1 MGYSNATVNLL
12 YLGNFASTDI
22 KEYNYDAENTDFLI
36 GTNVDYTTL
45 QVVSTEVFSGRDNVV
60 ADDDYGRG
68 EDIKYD
74 LGDGAVRPT
83 TDASFKGYVTVTDP
97 DGNEQSIEVA
107 FVQADNG
114 DLFITDLGNAGTLDN
129 LEISSVTIDEI
140 TETKFIGWTDSYS
153 VDNTSIVEPN
163 DPSDGAVDG
172 EETGE
177 VMGIGY
183 DDADGATDGG
193 GDIIDGDDGLN
204 DTIFGNGGDDTI
216 DAGKGDD
223 LVEGGEGDDVID
235 GNVGD
240 DTIYGDNSATTGEL
254 LINGA
259 LESGVADNTF
269 VQTSSITGWN
279 SNTGLIE
286 SWGDGF
292 ENENSTDGGNFVEL
306 DAERGVDSIYQD
318 VATVEDA
325 TYTYSF
331 EAMQR
336 VEGSD
341 DQLEV
346 YFGGELIAT
355 IQPEDEWQTY
365 TFEVTG
371 SGDDRVEIKELS
383 SQDTT
388 FGPLIDNVSL
398 VGELPEASG
407 DDTIKG
413 NDGDDLIFGQGGDD
427 SLDGGENDD
436 TIYGG
441 EGDDTIDGDDDDDL
455 LSGGEG
461 DDYISGGASEDTIDG
476 GSGDDTISGDK
487 GDDFITGGTGDDSL
501 EGGNADD
508 TIYGGSEPTQGSG
521 VTGELLINGALESGV
536 ADNTFVQTASIEGWN
551 PSADLIETWGDGFAN
566 ENSSDG
572 GNFVELDAERGI
584 DGIFQDV
591 ETVEDATYTYSFD
604 AMQRVEGSDD
614 ELEVYFGGELIATIQ
629 PGDEW
634 KTYTFEVTGSGDDR
648 VEIKEVSS
656 DNNTFGPLIDN
667 VSLVGELPTE
677 SGNDTIYGGEGED
690 SLFGQSGDDSITGG
704 SSADTIDGG
713 AGADT
718 IVVGGPGDGIGDV
731 VDGGSAGDDNDV
743 LDLTGSS
750 EDGGSLSVTIT
761 GEDSNGNG
769 FDGYVTYYDSDGDV
783 SGTLQFEEIEEI
795 IPCFTPGTL
804 IATPNGEV
812 CVEALKAGDQIIT
825 RDNGI
830 QTLRWVGSR
839 TMTKEELLDQGRLRP
854 ILIRKGALGQNQP
867 SRDMMVSPNHRVL
880 VSSGQV
886 ELLFEENEVL
896 VAAKHLTGLDGVERV
911 KADQV
916 TYIHIMFDHHEVVLS
931 DSAWTESFQPGDMS
945 LKGVGQAQRDEI
957 FALFP
962 ELATHDGIQSYASAR
977 RVLRKHEA
985 ALL

>member
-1 MGYSNATVNLL
+1 MDHYDTTVNLL
-12 YLGNFASTDI
+12 YLGNFASTDT
-22 KEYNYDAENTDFLI
+22 KEGNYDAENTDFLV
-36 GTNVDYTTL
+36 GTTVDYTAL
-45 QVVSTEVFSGRDNVV
+45 QVVSTDVSSGGDNVV
-60 ADDDYGRG
+60 DDDDFGSG
-68 EDIKYD
+68 DNIEYD
-74 LGDGAVRPT
+74 TGDGTVQVT

-107 FVQADNG
+107 FIQADNG
-114 DLFITDLGNAGTLDN
+114 DLFITDLGNAGVLNN
-129 LEISSVTIDEI
+129 LEISSVTISEI
-140 TETKFIGWTDSYS
+140 TETNYSGWTDSYS
-153 VDNTSIVEPN
+153 VDNTTIVEPN
-163 DPSDGAVDG
+163 ETSDGVVDG

-177 VMGIGY
+177 VMGVGY

-235 GNVGD
+235 GSDGD

-254 LINGA
+254 
-259 LESGVADNTF
+259 S
-269 VQTSSITGWN
+269 
-279 SNTGLIE
+279 
-286 SWGDGF
+286 
-292 ENENSTDGGNFVEL
+292 
-306 DAERGVDSIYQD
+306 
-318 VATVEDA
+318 
-325 TYTYSF
+325 
-331 EAMQR
+331 EA
-336 VEGSD
+336 
-341 DQLEV
+341 
-346 YFGGELIAT
+346 
-355 IQPEDEWQTY
+355 
-365 TFEVTG
+365 
-371 SGDDRVEIKELS
+371 
-383 SQDTT
+383 
-388 FGPLIDNVSL
+388 N
-398 VGELPEASG
+398 G
-407 DDTIKG
+407 DDTIDG
-413 NDGDDLIFGQGGDD
+413 SDGDDLIFGQGGDD
-427 SLDGGENDD
+427 KLDGGENDD

-455 LSGGEG
+455 LAGGEG
-461 DDYISGGASEDTIDG
+461 DDYISGGAGEDTIDG
-476 GSGDDTISGDK
+476 GSGEDTVSGDK
-487 GDDFITGGTGDDSL
+487 GNDFITGGTGDDSL
-501 EGGNADD
+501 DGGNADD
-508 TIYGGSEPTQGSG
+508 TIYGGSEPTEGSG
-521 VTGELLINGALESGV
+521 VTGELLINGGLESGL
-536 ADNTFVQTASIEGWN
+536 ADNTFAQTTSIEGWN
-551 PSADLIETWGDGFAN
+551 ADSNLIETWGNGFEN
-566 ENSSDG
+566 ENSADG

-634 KTYTFEVTGSGDDR
+634 ETYTFEVTGSGDDR
-648 VEIKEVSS
+648 VEIKELSS
-656 DNNTFGPLIDN
+656 QNSTFGPLIDN
-667 VSLVGELPTE
+667 VSLVGEIPTE
-677 SGNDTIYGGEGED
+677 SGDDTIDGGQGED
-690 SLFGQSGDDSITGG
+690 ALFGQSGDDSITGG

-718 IVVGGPGDGIGDV
+718 IVVGEAGDGIGDV
-731 VDGGSAGDDNDV
+731 IDGGSAGDDNDV

-750 EDGGSLSVTIT
+750 EDGGSLRVTIT
-761 GEDSNGNG
+761 DEDSNGNG
-769 FDGYVTYYDSDGDV
+769 FDGYVTYYDSEGDV

-795 IPCFTPGTL
+795 IPCFTLGTL

-812 CVEALKAGDQIIT
+812 AVETLKAGDQIIT

-830 QTLRWVGSR
+830 QTLRWTGSR
-839 TMTKEELLDQGRLRP
+839 TMTKEDLLDQGRLRP
-854 ILIRKGALGQNQP
+854 ILIHKGALGDNQP
-867 SRDMMVSPNHRVL
+867 ARDMMVSPNHRVL

-911 KADQV
+911 KADKV

-957 FALFP
+957 LTLFP
-962 ELATHDGIQSYASAR
+962 ELATHDGIQSYTSAR